1 MNNRQ
6 KSQTISKDER
16 KGLITATTRAT
27 KEISE
32 LPKDVGWKTNGAF
45 VAEIADK
52 VIEIC
57 ERVGLL
63 PTMGLLASALGV
75 PKDTLEDVRTQFL
88 KVNADVYE
96 TVCAFFQVCENV
108 LVQSTLNGAVNY
120 ASGIFMSKAL
130 HGFKE
135 EPREIVMTHNKLLGG
150 AKDAKAIAE
159 KYASAVVDAK
169 PEELRDIDF

>member
-1 MNNRQ
+1 MDNRR
-6 KSQTISKDER
+6 KSQTMDKDER
-16 KGLITATTRAT
+16 KGMIASTTIAM

-32 LPKDVGWKTNGAF
+32 LPKCREWQTNGEH
-45 VAEIADK
+45 VAEIANK
-52 VIEIC
+52 VIGIC

-63 PTMGLLASALGV
+63 PTVGLLASALGV
-75 PKDTLEDVRTQFL
+75 AKDVVEDVKTGYIPA
-88 KVNADVYE
+88 NPDVV
-96 TVCAFFQVCENV
+96 TTITSFAQVCENV

-135 EPREIVMTHNKLLGG
+135 EPREIVMTHNKLLGNV
-150 AKDAKAIAE
+150 KDARAIAE

-169 PEELRDIDF
+169 PEELTELDF